1 MLLTLWRR
9 KGGRVPDYG
18 NTPDALSGNEYELGS
33 PCVPGVK
40 LHLSDGGVL
49 TVRTRNWSPS
59 HVYVKAVYLNG
70 VKLKGTTIR
79 YQDIKD
85 GADLL
90 FVMR

>member
-1 MLLTLWRR
+1 MLLTLCRR

-40 LHLSDGGVL
+40 L
-49 TVRTRNWSPS
+49 
-59 HVYVKAVYLNG
+59 
-70 VKLKGTTIR
+70 KGTTIR

>member
-1 MLLTLWRR
+1 M
-9 KGGRVPDYG
+9 PDYG

-40 LHLSDGGVL
+40 L
-49 TVRTRNWSPS
+49 
-59 HVYVKAVYLNG
+59 
-70 VKLKGTTIR
+70 KGTTIR